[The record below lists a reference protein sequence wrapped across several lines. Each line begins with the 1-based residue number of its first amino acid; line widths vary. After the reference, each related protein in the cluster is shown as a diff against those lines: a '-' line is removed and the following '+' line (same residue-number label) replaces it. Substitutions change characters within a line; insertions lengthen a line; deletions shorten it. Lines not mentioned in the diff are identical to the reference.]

1 MKSKKMT
8 KQSISWASYPNYP
21 KKNILVPTSSKETN
35 IILNS
40 FMSVDLLA
48 MNMNHSSFISYMNT
62 VNREALSA
70 LFSSSI

>member
-8 KQSISWASYPNYP
+8 KQSISWASYSNHP
-21 KKNILVPTSSKETN
+21 KKNTLVPTSSKKTN
-35 IILNS
+35 TVLNS
-40 FMSVDLLA
+40 FMLVDLLTI
-48 MNMNHSSFISYMNT
+48 NVNHSSFISYMNT